1 MNVWMGG
8 GQKLA
13 SRANVLLLL
22 QANAFVEEIGF
33 SLKLKADCF
42 HPFEWVA
49 HFLVSTATKGNQ
61 NQESVS
67 AELDEVAHHDRN

>member
-22 QANAFVEEIGF
+22 QANAFVEEIWF
-33 SLKLKADCF
+33 
-42 HPFEWVA
+42 
-49 HFLVSTATKGNQ
+49 FLEVGRLIVSIHSNG
-61 NQESVS
+61 
-67 AELDEVAHHDRN
+67 LPIF